1 MKGRKSPVSLTHIE
15 QVRDCSSDFRL
26 AISFL
31 KRFFS
36 ILPVRSRTV
45 LIALLLGVAAFSSI
59 PQSATGVQMI
69 VSKSSVDTREGFKPA
84 LDVELSEAPSAD
96 VIVTATSGNIS
107 KLTVSPASLTI
118 KPGQHP
124 EGEDND
130 PLNTGICY
138 FSPPPP
144 PPNCPLND
152 PLCKADHSCYFEITL
167 RQDSDSDDNMIT
179 ITLSA
184 TGLSDKT
191 VTVSVLDDDGDLML
205 RLPQAPVMVMEGST
219 TDFGVYP
226 DFQPP
231 RGKEI
236 TVNVVNE
243 KPDKVTVMPPAYLTF
258 THDNFFDRH
267 TVTVK
272 GEQDNNTDD
281 ERVTLTLS
289 GTGVTTGTVI
299 VEVDDDDLGLILS
312 QTPVTV
318 TEGRTAYFN
327 VALSRQPSGDVTV
340 VVSPD
345 TDAVTVMPE
354 SLEFTSLNWDTQ
366 QQVAVMGTDDEDTND
381 ETVMLTLSGTGVA
394 TSSMVTVE
402 VHDDD
407 SLGLVLPQAPV
418 TVTEGS
424 EADFDVTLN
433 FEPPGDVTVNVV
445 SEDTGAVTVL
455 SAPLVF
461 TSLNWDTQQQV
472 IVMGIQDPDTSDETV
487 MLRLSGNGGV
497 TTRMVTVE
505 VSDNPICQGSC
516 RNF

>member
-1 MKGRKSPVSLTHIE
+1 MEVLYLTNTIITKNYASGSTPHPVSLTHIE

-45 LIALLLGVAAFSSI
+45 LIVLLLGVAAFSSI
-59 PQSATGVQMI
+59 PQSAAGVQMI

-124 EGEDND
+124 QGEDND

-167 RQDSDSDDNMIT
+167 RQDPDSDDNTIT

-205 RLPQAPVMVMEGST
+205 NLPQDPVMVTEGST
-219 TDFGVYP
+219 TDFEVYP

-236 TVNVVNE
+236 TVNVVSG
-243 KPDKVTVMPPAYLTF
+243 KPI
-258 THDNFFDRH
+258 R
-267 TVTVK
+267 
-272 GEQDNNTDD
+272 
-281 ERVTLTLS
+281 
-289 GTGVTTGTVI
+289 
-299 VEVDDDDLGLILS
+299 
-312 QTPVTV
+312 
-318 TEGRTAYFN
+318 
-327 VALSRQPSGDVTV
+327 
-340 VVSPD
+340 
-345 TDAVTVMPE
+345 
-354 SLEFTSLNWDTQ
+354 
-366 QQVAVMGTDDEDTND
+366 
-381 ETVMLTLSGTGVA
+381 
-394 TSSMVTVE
+394 
-402 VHDDD
+402 
-407 SLGLVLPQAPV
+407 
-418 TVTEGS
+418 
-424 EADFDVTLN
+424 
-433 FEPPGDVTVNVV
+433 
-445 SEDTGAVTVL
+445 
-455 SAPLVF
+455 
-461 TSLNWDTQQQV
+461 
-472 IVMGIQDPDTSDETV
+472 
-487 MLRLSGNGGV
+487 
-497 TTRMVTVE
+497 
-505 VSDNPICQGSC
+505 
-516 RNF
+516 